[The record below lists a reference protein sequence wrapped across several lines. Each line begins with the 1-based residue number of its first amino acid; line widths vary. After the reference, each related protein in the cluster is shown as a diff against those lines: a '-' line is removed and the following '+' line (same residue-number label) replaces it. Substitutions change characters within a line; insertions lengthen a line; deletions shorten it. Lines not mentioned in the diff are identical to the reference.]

1 MNQTIIYGRV
11 STDEQALNG
20 YSLPDQ
26 MEKLE
31 KFCIKREDNIV
42 LRITEDFSAKTF
54 ERPAFLKVLEF
65 IKANRGLVTHFLV
78 LKWSRFSRNTY
89 ESYRVID
96 EFRKLGIEVNAIEQ
110 PIDWT
115 IAQNKYLLALYLVE
129 PEVDNDVRS
138 KSVIDGM
145 RKANKDGRYLGC
157 APKGYDNK
165 RDENDKP
172 IIVPNEQAAFISE
185 GFILIESKIYNQAE
199 ALSILIGKGFKCSKS
214 QFSELLKNRI
224 YAGKVYIKPYNK
236 EEGYWID
243 GIHQSLVSEELFD
256 RVQVVLTKRIEER
269 KSTKPK
275 QRDENLPL
283 RGHVKCT
290 KCEGKLTGSKSKG
303 NGGQYYYY
311 HCNGCNI
318 RFRADLLND
327 QIVEKLEE
335 IEFSSEAK
343 ELYLEVIK
351 EELKGDHNGRK
362 NEIKKREVEVT
373 TLETR
378 LNKLMDDKLDGT
390 VSSEDY
396 LIAKA
401 RYKTRIATLKEE
413 INNISYIKSE
423 FDDYLNYGFSLLQN
437 VSSYYSNATITAKQ
451 QIIGSIYPELMTFEK
466 NQLRT
471 NKINEVVELITLFNK
486 ASRGNKNRTK
496 SLKKKLSCLVPGTG
510 VEPVRFP
517 TGV

>member
-11 STDEQALNG
+11 STDEQAING
-20 YSLPDQ
+20 YSLQDQ

-65 IKANRGLVTHFLV
+65 IKANKGLVTHFLV
-78 LKWSRFSRNTY
+78 LKWSRFSRNTS
-89 ESYRVID
+89 ESYRVISD
-96 EFRKLGIEVNAIEQ
+96 FRKLGIEVNAIEQ
-110 PIDWT
+110 PIDLA
-115 IAQNKYLLALYLVE
+115 IPQNKYLLAFYLAE
-129 PEVDNDVRS
+129 PEIDNDVRS

-165 RDENDKP
+165 RDVNDKP
-172 IIVPNEQAAFISE
+172 IIVPNEHAALISE
-185 GFILIESKIYNQAE
+185 GFNLIASKIYNQAE
-199 ALSILIGKGFKCSKS
+199 VRSILIGKGFKCSKS
-214 QFSELLKNRI
+214 QFSILLKNRI

-236 EEGYWID
+236 EGGYWID
-243 GIHQSLVSEELFD
+243 GIHQPLISEVLFD
-256 RVQVVLTKRIEER
+256 RVQDILSKRREER

-283 RGHVKCT
+283 RGHLKCN

-303 NGGQYYYY
+303 NGGNYYYY
-311 HCNGCNI
+311 HCNDCNI
-318 RFRADLLND
+318 RFRADLLNN
-327 QIVEKLEE
+327 QLVQKLEE
-335 IEFSSEAK
+335 IEFSSEVK

-351 EELKGDHNGRK
+351 DELKGNHNGRK
-362 NEIKKREVEVT
+362 NEIKKREDEVT

-378 LNKLMDDKLDGT
+378 LNKLMDDKLDGN

-396 LIAKA
+396 LAAKT
-401 RYKTRIATLKEE
+401 RYKTRIETLKAE
-413 INNISYIKSE
+413 INNITYIKSE
-423 FDDYLNYGFSLLQN
+423 FDDYINCGFNLLQN
-437 VSSYYSNATITAKQ
+437 ISSYYSNATITAKQ
-451 QIIGSIYPELMTFEK
+451 QIIGSIYPELMTFEE

-471 NKINEVVELITLFNK
+471 NKINEVVELIALFNK
-486 ASRGNKNRTK
+486 ASKENKNRTTP
-496 SLKKKLSCLVPGTG
+496 LKKKLSCLVPSAGL
-510 VEPVRFP
+510 EPARFP